1 MGVEHATVS
10 LRLPAGS
17 DVGRSPTGRVSA
29 GTYVDYECTG
39 PEGQPGPAAGFTPT
53 VSPKSAAANTCG
65 AAGGVLDARLAD
77 IAPWTGGLSAA
88 QTFKAP
94 ANTSIAGVSL
104 ARSTAGAPNNA
115 PAGGSFLTYQV
126 NVDDALIDGCLPSV
140 ACGGDVNGTIT
151 RSNLAAN
158 ELQFTAGCGGTI
170 TNTCATP
177 IRLAVTRAAIT
188 LRDDVFPVPSNL
200 RGELFA
206 PTPKSGIV
214 NTVFDV
220 ADAGGGVYRTVTAV
234 DNNVIAVTPAA
245 LGTCTDINPANDNPF
260 EFAGAV
266 PCPLSQVALT
276 SSIDTTKLSDGVHT
290 ISIAVEDAAG
300 NSTPVI
306 TPNTRFTVRNGVPN
320 GSPAG
325 RVTQGRLNMWFAA
338 NKKIRKT
345 SIYGQ
350 RVVVRGTLRDRRG
363 RGIRGAEIE
372 VYHYVQGRPRL
383 LKTGLRSRKY
393 GRLTLILPM
402 NLFGDARGQRRL
414 AFYYRAFRPGAV
426 TSKKNLYLTILNRRG
441 APQTK

>member
-1 MGVEHATVS
+1 MRRILFVCLLAVTSAAVVPAVS
-10 LRLPAGS
+10 
-17 DVGRSPTGRVSA
+17 SA
-29 GTYVDYECTG
+29 GTYVDYECAG
-39 PEGQPGPAAGFTPT
+39 PDGQPVPAAGFTPT
-53 VSPKSAAANTCG
+53 VSPKSAATNTCG
-65 AAGGVLDARLAD
+65 AAGGAIDARLQD
-77 IAPWTGGLSAA
+77 DPPWTGGLSAV

-94 ANTSIAGVSL
+94 ANTTIAGVSL
-104 ARSTAGAPNNA
+104 YRATTGAPVT

-126 NVDDALIDGCLPSV
+126 NLDNTLIDGCLPSV
-140 ACGGDVNGTIT
+140 ACAGDVSGNVNRDDVTA
-151 RSNLAAN
+151 SQ
-158 ELQFTAGCGGTI
+158 LQFAAGCGGTVA
-170 TNTCATP
+170 NTCTTP

-188 LRDDVFPVPSNL
+188 LRDTIAPVPSNL
-200 RGELFA
+200 RGSLLDPNA
-206 PTPKSGIV
+206 KSGTV
-214 NTVFDV
+214 NAVFDV
-220 ADAGGGVYRTVTAV
+220 ADQGGGVFRTVTAV
-234 DNNVIAVTPAA
+234 DNQVISVTPAA
-245 LGTCTDINPANDNPF
+245 AGTCTDINPSNSNPY

-276 SSIDTTKLSDGVHT
+276 SSIDTTKLADGVHT

-306 TPNTRFTVRNGVPN
+306 APNTRFTVRNGVPN

-325 RVTQGRLNMWFAA
+325 RVTQGRLKMWFNT

-350 RVVVRGTLRDRRG
+350 RVVVRGYLRDRRG

-414 AFYYRAFRPGAV
+414 AFYYRAIRPGAV
-426 TSKKNLYLTILNRRG
+426 TSRKNLYLTILNRRG
-441 APQTK
+441 APQTQATK

>member
-1 MGVEHATVS
+1 MRRFLFVCLLAVTSAAV
-10 LRLPAGS
+10 LPAVS
-17 DVGRSPTGRVSA
+17 SA

-39 PEGQPGPAAGFTPT
+39 PEGQPVPAAGFTPT

-115 PAGGSFLTYQV
+115 PTGGSFLTYQV

-140 ACGGDVNGTIT
+140 ACGGDVNGTVT

-200 RGELFA
+200 RGELFS
-206 PTPKSGIV
+206 PTAKSGIV

-245 LGTCTDINPANDNPF
+245 LGTCTDINPTNDNPF

-306 TPNTRFTVRNGVPN
+306 APNTRFTVRNGVPN

-414 AFYYRAFRPGAV
+414 AFYYRALRPGAV
-426 TSKKNLYLTILNRRG
+426 TSRKNLYLTILNRRG

>member
-1 MGVEHATVS
+1 MRRILFVCLLAVTSVAVV
-10 LRLPAGS
+10 PA
-17 DVGRSPTGRVSA
+17 VASA
-29 GTYVDYECTG
+29 GTYVDYECAG
-39 PEGQPGPAAGFTPT
+39 PDGQPVAAAGFTPT
-53 VSPKSAAANTCG
+53 VSPKSAATNTCG
-65 AAGGVLDARLAD
+65 AAGGAIDARLAD

-104 ARSTAGAPNNA
+104 ARSTSGAPNT

-140 ACGGDVNGTIT
+140 ACGGEVSGTVT
-151 RSNLAAN
+151 RSSLAAN
-158 ELQFTAGCGGTI
+158 ELQLTAGCGGTI

-206 PTPKSGIV
+206 PTAKSGIV

-245 LGTCTDINPANDNPF
+245 LGTCTDINPTNDNPF

-276 SSIDTTKLSDGVHT
+276 SSIDTTKLTDGVHT

-306 TPNTRFTVRNGVPN
+306 APNTRFTVRNGVPN

-325 RVTQGRLNMWFAA
+325 RVTQGRLKMWFAKRD
-338 NKKIRKT
+338 KKRHPTHRT

-350 RVVVRGTLRDRRG
+350 RVVVRGYLRDRRG

-372 VYHYVQGRPRL
+372 VYHYVDGHRRL

-402 NLFGDARGQRRL
+402 NLFGNSRGQRRL
-414 AFYYRAFRPGAV
+414 AFYYRAIRPGRV
-426 TSKKNLYLTILNRRG
+426 TSSKR
-441 APQTK
+441 

>member
-1 MGVEHATVS
+1 MRRFLFVCLLAVTSAAV
-10 LRLPAGS
+10 LPAVS
-17 DVGRSPTGRVSA
+17 SA

-39 PEGQPGPAAGFTPT
+39 PEGQPVPAAGFTPT

-306 TPNTRFTVRNGVPN
+306 TPNARFTVRNGVPN

-345 SIYGQ
+345 TIYGQ

-383 LKTGLRSRKY
+383 LKTGLRSRKH

>member
-1 MGVEHATVS
+1 MGWSMRRFLFVCLLAVTSAAVV
-10 LRLPAGS
+10 PA
-17 DVGRSPTGRVSA
+17 VASA

-39 PEGQPGPAAGFTPT
+39 PEGQPVPAAGFTPT

-325 RVTQGRLNMWFAA
+325 RVTQGRLNIWFAA

-350 RVVVRGTLRDRRG
+350 RVVVRGTLRPP
-363 RGIRGAEIE
+363 
-372 VYHYVQGRPRL
+372 RPRHPGGGDR
-383 LKTGLRSRKY
+383 GLS
-393 GRLTLILPM
+393 L
-402 NLFGDARGQRRL
+402 
-414 AFYYRAFRPGAV
+414 RPGAATAAEDGTAV
-426 TSKKNLYLTILNRRG
+426 EEVRAPDAHPADEPLRRR
-441 APQTK
+441 TR

>member
-1 MGVEHATVS
+1 MRRFLFVCLLAVTSAAV
-10 LRLPAGS
+10 LPAVS
-17 DVGRSPTGRVSA
+17 SA

-39 PEGQPGPAAGFTPT
+39 PEGQPVPAAGFTPT

-320 GSPAG
+320 GSPAA
-325 RVTQGRLNMWFAA
+325 RVMQGRLNMWFAA